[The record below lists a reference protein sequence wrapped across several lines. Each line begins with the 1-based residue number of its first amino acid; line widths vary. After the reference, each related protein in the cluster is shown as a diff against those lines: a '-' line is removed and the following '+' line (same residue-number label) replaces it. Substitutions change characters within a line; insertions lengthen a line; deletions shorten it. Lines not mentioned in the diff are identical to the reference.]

1 MKNFDMDA
9 MEDLYD
15 DMADMAA
22 EMEEVQEVMGR
33 NFACDYDEND
43 LLGELDELDAEIAT
57 E

>member
-1 MKNFDMDA
+1 MDA